1 MGREMATLSQEKRTG
16 SFQTALGKGKLVL
29 ASFEGQE
36 GLSELFE
43 FRVNCLSEEKSQI
56 NLDRLLGTDSH
67 VTLATKHEGVDR
79 HFHGVITEG
88 QFHNYVGDLT
98 EYQLVLRPW
107 FWLLT
112 RTRNSRIFNDKSVTE
127 IIKEVFG
134 HYSYAHF
141 EIRMPDMFPKLE
153 YCVQYRE
160 SDFNF
165 VSRLMEDNL
174 IFYHFEHSEDQHLMI
189 LTTGSNDNKP
199 KDGGMDIVFD
209 STEQSDTRTE
219 DFIKDFQPA
228 RNFYTSKFVL
238 NDFDYKKPKAD
249 LLAEKENNPEF
260 DKRSLEIYTY
270 PGGYI
275 DKGEGNQLANDKA
288 VQEQRRDHSV
298 FAVGDALTCCPGKMM
313 KLKQHPEDSF
323 NVQYLV
329 RRAQHVFKSN
339 YYQSSSGGSD
349 QKYHGRYELIW
360 NLTEFQP
367 PSVTPKPIIP
377 GPQTAFVET
386 EMDDQT
392 RLKVKFHWERDKE
405 LSRYV
410 RISHAWSGSGWG
422 DFKIPRIGMEV
433 IIEFLNGDPDYP
445 LITGCVYNGDYKPP
459 YQDAAISGTKSQS
472 IGSTGNSS
480 GYNEF
485 IFKDT
490 GGSELVRLHAEK
502 DMEGTIKNN
511 ETRTIGNN
519 SSLKVGNSV
528 DVTIGNSRT
537 EVIGTNWTVTSA
549 MSIKFVC
556 GASTIVMTP
565 ASIAITSPNITLT
578 AQAAMALTAGGA
590 LSETAGGAVS
600 ITAGAAVAITAGGP
614 AIMHGT
620 PTIAA

>member
-1 MGREMATLSQEKRTG
+1 MASLSQEKRTG
-16 SFQTALGKGKLVL
+16 SFQTLLGKDKLVL
-29 ASFEGQE
+29 ASFEGHE

-43 FRVNCLSEEKSQI
+43 FRVNCLSEEKGQI
-56 NLDRLLGTDSH
+56 NFDRLLGTDSH

-79 HFHGVITEG
+79 HFHGVITEA
-88 QFHNYVGDLT
+88 QFRNYTGVLT
-98 EYQLVLRPW
+98 EYQVVLRPW
-107 FWLLT
+107 LWLLT

-134 HYSYAHF
+134 NYSYAHF
-141 EIRMPDMFPKLE
+141 EIRMPDTFPKLE

-165 VSRLMEDNL
+165 VSRLMEDYL
-174 IFYHFEHSEDQHLMI
+174 IFYHFEHSEDQHLMV
-189 LTTGSNDNKP
+189 LTIGSNDNKP

-209 STEQSDTRTE
+209 STEQNDTRKE
-219 DFIKDFQPA
+219 DFIRDFQPA
-228 RNFYTSKFVL
+228 RSFYTNKFVL

-249 LLAEKENNPEF
+249 LLAEAENYPEF
-260 DKRSLEIYTY
+260 DKRNLEFYNY
-270 PGGYI
+270 PGGYT
-275 DKGEGNQLANDKA
+275 DKGQGIQLATDKA
-288 VQEQRRDHSV
+288 IQEQRRDYTV
-298 FAVGDALTCCPGKMM
+298 FALGDALTCCPGKVM
-313 KLKQHPEDSF
+313 KLKQHVEESF

-329 RRAQHVFKSN
+329 RRAHHVFKSN
-339 YYQSSSGGSD
+339 QYQSVAGDQD

-386 EMDDQT
+386 EMDNQT
-392 RLKVKFHWERDKE
+392 RLKVKFHWERGKE

-433 IIEFLNGDPDYP
+433 IVEFLNGDPDYP

-459 YQDAAISGTKSQS
+459 YKDAAISGTKSQS
-472 IGSTGNSS
+472 IGGTGNST

-511 ETRTIGNN
+511 ETRTIGHN

-528 DVTIGNSRT
+528 DVAIGNSRT
-537 EVIGTNWTVTSA
+537 EMIGMDWTVS
-549 MSIKFVC
+549 SIKSITFVC
-556 GASTIVMTP
+556 GASTIAMTP
-565 ASIAITSPNITLT
+565 ASIAITSPNISLT
-578 AQAAMALTAGGA
+578 AAAAINVIAGA
-590 LSETAGGAVS
+590 SITETAGGAFS

-614 AIMHGT
+614 AVMHGT